1 MAFKG
6 LSASAAA
13 ASVPKKKIPLLKAGK
28 NDVVLPSML

>member
-6 LSASAAA
+6 LSALAA